1 MIAMK
6 ARVRLLGAAVAT
18 VVAAFAVGPTSGLAA
33 EGNPNYLGILSS
45 TAPTGFTPSPSW
57 YSLSQGQNLLTFQ
70 IDVTNLTD
78 GLQSVNL
85 QLNLDHIMVYQ
96 GQDVSDGQPGVING
110 AIVDGQF
117 NEQLATEV
125 QDPSPTFQLLSIG
138 AHATQT
144 LQFSRILPAG
154 QCGYYQVDVAKQ
166 GLTSQTGLAAMEIR
180 VLGCGTP
187 TISTTPSPTQTVIGG
202 SISDTATVS
211 GGLSPTGTVTFGLF
225 SPGDTTCS
233 GTNLVAGTANF
244 VNVPLSAG
252 SATSGAYTTTQL
264 GVYNWEATYNGDANN
279 NPATSACGTE
289 QVTVGPASPR
299 LPTIPSPSSG
309 IVGVTISDSASVTG
323 GFNPTGTVTFALFG
337 PGDTTC
343 SGTNLV
349 ASLAGFANVP
359 LSGVT
364 ATSAG
369 FTTTQVGTYNW
380 TASYSGDA
388 NNNPA
393 TSACS
398 FEQVVVKPASPAI
411 STIPSPTSGN
421 VGVVISDKANVTGG
435 NSPTGTVTFALYG
448 PGDTSC
454 TGTNLVAG
462 HSGFANVALTGGS
475 ATSAGFTTTQVGTY
489 NWTASY
495 SGDSNNNP
503 AVSACGT
510 EQVTVTKPLG
520 GQGCTPGFWK
530 NPKHFSLWT
539 NYTPTQLV
547 GSVFSVPAVF
557 PDGSSGTSLS
567 GATLADGLAFQGG
580 STLNGASQILLRAA
594 IAGLLNSTNAGVA
607 YPFTT
612 AQIISNVNTA
622 LNSGDR
628 TQITNLAAQI
638 DNANNGGCPLS

>member
-6 ARVRLLGAAVAT
+6 ARVRLLGAAV
-18 VVAAFAVGPTSGLAA
+18 VSVLAAFAVGPTAGLAA

-78 GLQSVNL
+78 GLRSMNL
-85 QLNLDHIMVYQ
+85 QLNLDHITVYQ
-96 GQDVSDGQPGVING
+96 GQDVSDGQPGIING

-144 LQFSRILPAG
+144 LQFSRTLPAG

-202 SISDTATVS
+202 SISDTATVT

-349 ASLAGFANVP
+349 ASLSGFADVP

-369 FTTTQVGTYNW
+369 FATTQVGTYNW

-421 VGVVISDKANVTGG
+421 VGVVISDQANVTGG
-435 NSPTGTVTFALYG
+435 DSPTGTVTFALYG
-448 PGDTSC
+448 PGDTNC
-454 TGTNLVAG
+454 TGTNLVAA
-462 HSGFANVALTGGS
+462 HSGFANVALSGVS

-503 AVSACGT
+503 AVSACGS

-547 GSVFSVPAVF
+547 GSVFNVPAVF

-580 STLNGASQILLRAA
+580 STINGASQILLRAA

-612 AQIISNVNTA
+612 AQIISSVNTA

-628 TQITNLAAQI
+628 TQITNLATQI